1 MSPRRLG
8 LRGQIVAGLAFAL
21 VVAIVLVSVAMLG
34 IMQRAMVAQAQRN
47 AESLAQTASTTVAA
61 SLDPERAFADPEN
74 LGDFARICQLFG
86 EAHPGARVVVTER
99 RADVLRAVAS
109 WPPGLRVELP
119 VAPRHLEAFSQGQ
132 LDSRVVARDGLRLIE
147 VFAPVLLTSGELAA
161 VIVEIP
167 LQSVQRMIA
176 SSQRAILLYIALDA
190 LLLLIIGYLVMTRGV
205 VRPIARITAATQR
218 IADGDFDTRIDV
230 AATNEIGDLATNFDA
245 MVVRLRDGRETLN
258 RRLEELAAANQALAA
273 AQREVVRAERM
284 ATLGSLAAGIAHEIG
299 NPLAAITGLLELVE
313 DREGVPE
320 EMVDDLVRRVQD
332 EVARLNRIV
341 AELLD
346 YARVKEATPGP
357 LDVRDAIAQAI
368 RLCAHHPRA
377 RSLTIR
383 FERPDTAP
391 FALVDEGRLVQVMLN
406 LLVNAADACAETAAT
421 VTVSL
426 AALEEHVEIA
436 VADTGPGIPPE
447 VIPRLFE
454 PFFTT
459 KASGEGTGLGLAIC
473 ERIVSEVGGAIEVES
488 ALGVGTTF
496 RVRFRRASST
506 PPEPHSGSSP

>member
-1 MSPRRLG
+1 MTPWRMG

-34 IMQRAMVAQAQRN
+34 IMQRVMVAQAQRN

-61 SLDPERAFADPEN
+61 SLDPERGFADPMN
-74 LGDFARICQLFG
+74 RRDFERICQLFG
-86 EAHPGARVVVTER
+86 EAQPGARVVVTER
-99 RADVLRAVAS
+99 VGEAMSAVAS
-109 WPPGLRVELP
+109 WPPGLRVDIP
-119 VAPRHLEAFSQGQ
+119 VTARHLDALGERR

-147 VFAPVLLTSGELAA
+147 VFAPVLLMSGEEAA

-167 LQSVQRMIA
+167 LVSVQRMIA

-205 VRPIARITAATQR
+205 VHPIAQITAATQR
-218 IADGDFDTRIDV
+218 VAAGDLETRIDV
-230 AATNEIGDLATNFDA
+230 VATNEIGDLAANFDA
-245 MVVRLRDGRETLN
+245 MVVRLRDGRATLN
-258 RRLEELAAANQALAA
+258 RRVEELAAANEALAE

-313 DREGVPE
+313 DREGVPDE
-320 EMVDDLVRRVQD
+320 LVDDLVRRVQD

-346 YARVKEATPGP
+346 YARVKEATPGV
-357 LDVRDAIAQAI
+357 LDVRDAIAQAV

-377 RSLTIR
+377 RQLSIH
-383 FERPDTAP
+383 FEPPDTAAL
-391 FALVDEGRLVQVMLN
+391 ALVDEGRLVQVMLN
-406 LLVNAADACAETAAT
+406 LLVNAADACVAAGGQVKVEVAT
-421 VTVSL
+421 MGSG
-426 AALEEHVEIA
+426 VEIA
-436 VADTGPGIPPE
+436 VSDDGPGIAPE
-447 VIPRLFE
+447 VVPRLFE

-459 KASGEGTGLGLAIC
+459 KPSGEGTGLGLAIC
-473 ERIVSEVGGAIEVES
+473 ERIVSEVGGGIRVES
-488 ALGVGTTF
+488 ELGAGTTF
-496 RVRFRRASST
+496 RVWFRGASSGL
-506 PPEPHSGSSP
+506 PEPHPESSP